1 MNKSR
6 LIISLLFL
14 GLASGYSYGYDSYGA
29 GSASCRVWVKEQ
41 AVEEKNPLYWLLHGW
56 VAGFVSGAGYADSEL
71 TKADADAMRDY
82 VTLYCQRQPSKRLSD
97 VAESLVEELEKD
109 N

>member
-1 MNKSR
+1 
-6 LIISLLFL
+6 
-14 GLASGYSYGYDSYGA
+14 
-29 GSASCRVWVKEQ
+29 
-41 AVEEKNPLYWLLHGW
+41 
-56 VAGFVSGAGYADSEL
+56 VAGFVSGAGYADTEL
-71 TKADADAMRDY
+71 TKADADEMRKY